1 MSELTE
7 KLGIKPILMYE
18 GGGGYYVDGE
28 QVRKLEQHNADML
41 EVLIDLMKGVEGL
54 PPLTAIQGILT
65 RQWLGCEDVLQKTD
79 PQHRSWQEIKQL
91 IGE

>member
-28 QVRKLEQHNADML
+28 QVRKLEQQNADML
-41 EVLIDLMKGVEGL
+41 EVLIDLVTDAL
-54 PPLTAIQGILT
+54 ST
-65 RQWLGCEDVLQKTD
+65 RQQTHGGFRGGPERYYSGDIKVIEKVTD
-79 PQHRSWQEIKQL
+79 KSWQEIKQV
-91 IGE
+91 IEE

>member
-28 QVRKLEQHNADML
+28 QVRKLEQQNAELL
-41 EVLIDLMKGVEGL
+41 EVLI
-54 PPLTAIQGILT
+54 
-65 RQWLGCEDVLQKTD
+65 RQELSHAKCNAVSESIVKIIEKATGKT
-79 PQHRSWQEIKQL
+79 WQEIKQL